1 MLNFLKTIN
10 GEFSK
15 GSGTKDQSSQ
25 TQKHGKNKLDSNS
38 PLENKKKST
47 GFPFC
52 RGHPWLPWG
61 SWTWPVSFRPSEVGS
76 KDLREIWFLQTDS
89 LKLSLWWRLPVSFVN
104 QPSSA
109 GDRRWAMQVWLT
121 FDVWGIWLKGCGFR
135 CGMGP
140 VKCSEEDD
148 ATQFL
153 GSRTPFLQQCCSV
166 RYSAPNVWDDFLL
179 KFLGLI
185 LKIPRN
191 FCESFTW
198 AFVAS
203 LDFLNP
209 A

>member
-1 MLNFLKTIN
+1 MAPLRI
-10 GEFSK
+10 
-15 GSGTKDQSSQ
+15 
-25 TQKHGKNKLDSNS
+25 LDVAGIVS
-38 PLENKKKST
+38 PFWGGLQRVERNLIFANRFTETFPLVETSDVFCEST
-47 GFPFC
+47 
-52 RGHPWLPWG
+52 
-61 SWTWPVSFRPSEVGS
+61 
-76 KDLREIWFLQTDS
+76 
-89 LKLSLWWRLPVSFVN
+89 KLSRRSKMGNAGVIGCWCLRDMAKRLWLPVSNDILRCHF
-104 QPSSA
+104 
-109 GDRRWAMQVWLT
+109 
-121 FDVWGIWLKGCGFR
+121 C

-153 GSRTPFLQQCCSV
+153 GSRTPLLQQCCSV

-179 KFLGLI
+179 KFLGLL